1 MAAQRRTHGNKSSCN
16 RKYTLLR
23 TGVHAYVDCGAV
35 KFNSA
40 EIQLVR
46 EPNNEHDAN
55 AIAIWWNGVCGQ
67 QLLGYVNRNQAVR
80 VARCLDHG
88 GRVIIDGHRIYGRD
102 KENYGMYLHAK
113 VLFWKDLKAA
123 QNGT

>member
-1 MAAQRRTHGNKSSCN
+1 METNLHVTGSTHYFGQE
-16 RKYTLLR
+16 YMLML
-23 TGVHAYVDCGAV
+23 DCGAV

-40 EIQLVR
+40 ELQLVR

-123 QNGT
+123 QNGI

>member
-1 MAAQRRTHGNKSSCN
+1 MVTNLHVAGSTHYFGQE
-16 RKYTLLR
+16 YMLML
-23 TGVHAYVDCGAV
+23 DCGAV
-35 KFNSA
+35 DFNSD

-46 EPNNEHDAN
+46 EPHNEKDAN
-55 AIAIWWNGVCGQ
+55 AIAILWNGVCGQ
-67 QLLGYVNRNQAVR
+67 QMLGYVNRHQAEW

-102 KENYGMYLHAK
+102 KENYGMYLHAE

-123 QNGT
+123 QNRT